1 VRDNV
6 IYLGEARVL
15 LTDAEG
21 NRYDIPDVSAL
32 DPASRALL
40 ARIL

>member
-1 VRDNV
+1 VDAGR
-6 IYLGEARVL
+6 GEARVL

-21 NRYDIPDVSAL
+21 NRYDIPDASAL

-40 ARIL
+40 TQVL